1 MCIINGDAYYSF
13 RTHRYQK
20 QNFTLKNKLKKV
32 YLFFHEINVLTGVK
46 KSIFDGRSER
56 MNAMAALPTAFNVVA
71 GSSSL

>member
-1 MCIINGDAYYSF
+1 MCIIIGDVSYPF
-13 RTHRYQK
+13 GTRRYQR